1 MRKGSKISFLQE
13 KLLNRTPHTAVS
25 LNSKRAG
32 TDISIIPQG
41 KVENTKTLFFKLRQ
55 NDVPLNESTNI
66 NHEVRDNRWN
76 NVNYRG
82 DINHTTNNH
91 NYICCL
97 EITDEKFIDKKQ
109 RVCVKSPEKVLA
121 GFLFCL
127 ILYKLCTE

>member
-32 TDISIIPQG
+32 TDISIIPKR
-41 KVENTKTLFFKLRQ
+41 KVENTKTLLFL
-55 NDVPLNESTNI
+55 NVPLNESTNI
-66 NHEVRDNRWN
+66 NHEVRDNHWN
-76 NVNYRG
+76 NVSYRG
-82 DINHTTNNH
+82 DINHTTNHH